1 MIYTQYLTV
10 DHSNSITSWFSVT
23 THSTF
28 HLPNR
33 HRKDTTIQPPV
44 SYVKSNLRILK
55 NYTKKLK
62 RRKKR
67 LKLTENIFGADEEA
81 FIGIWYSQSGTYKPY
96 NKKRY
101 RVVSIKAKNLREGK
115 ETRSKCQTEKI
126 KYCDSGYEI
135 NTNKV

>member
-10 DHSNSITSWFSVT
+10 DHSNSITSWLSVT

-33 HRKDTTIQPPV
+33 HRQDTTIQPPV
-44 SYVKSNLRILK
+44 SYVKSNLRTLK

-67 LKLTENIFGADEEA
+67 LKLTENIFGADEED
-81 FIGIWYSQSGTYKPY
+81 FIGI
-96 NKKRY
+96 
-101 RVVSIKAKNLREGK
+101 
-115 ETRSKCQTEKI
+115 
-126 KYCDSGYEI
+126 
-135 NTNKV
+135 